1 MPKKRKLAVL
11 TGVGASV
18 AAVAA
23 GASVY
28 VGAAGAEPAHSTAR
42 GDDLGV
48 RAAEKDKREP
58 PAEKKPGANA
68 ERDEYLRIAN
78 LDNRSFIRLRDAV
91 SAGDLTGVD
100 QVQMKLLQASLASD
114 RCPAEPPKSLRKAV
128 SGLSSQ
134 QIVNGCLQHD
144 FRYTV
149 GPTVFKR
156 DASAGLAERA
166 AADNQLASLFNVA
179 LQQLIQLGLSFLGGG
194 AGLVPNLGQG
204 SQGAAGVS
212 IGGPGFG

>member
-1 MPKKRKLAVL
+1 
-11 TGVGASV
+11 
-18 AAVAA
+18 
-23 GASVY
+23 
-28 VGAAGAEPAHSTAR
+28 
-42 GDDLGV
+42 
-48 RAAEKDKREP
+48 
-58 PAEKKPGANA
+58 
-68 ERDEYLRIAN
+68 
-78 LDNRSFIRLRDAV
+78 
-91 SAGDLTGVD
+91 
-100 QVQMKLLQASLASD
+100 MKLLQASLASD

-194 AGLVPNLGQG
+194 AALCRTLGKG
-204 SQGAAGVS
+204 ARGGRRVDRRTRLRLDGRVGRSRSRSDGRRNVGAA
-212 IGGPGFG
+212 PGAEPTHVTGTGDAGRPSSSAPPRATPSAPLPIRHVTHLAS